1 MKFLIDRCAGQR
13 LAAWPNEQGH
23 DTKTT
28 WAEGQSDPGDLALL
42 RMAADEGRILVTID
56 SDFGTLVYLLGAAHA
71 GIIRLPDVP
80 ASMRI
85 AVMADLLERHGQ
97 DLPGAIVTVRGGR
110 IRISR
115 SPQADG

>member
-13 LAAWPNEQGH
+13 LAAWLVSKSH
-23 DTKTT
+23 DVRPA
-28 WAEGQSDPGDLALL
+28 WQQDPDPGDTALL
-42 RMAADEGRILVTID
+42 RIAAEEGRILVTID

-80 ASMRI
+80 AAERI
-85 AVMADLLERHGQ
+85 VLMADLLERHGPE
-97 DLPGAIVTVRGGR
+97 LPGSIVTIRGDR

-115 SPQADG
+115 PVPRS